1 MLGTVATRE
10 YSLLGFAIFFR
21 GSSAKTKHSLHEI
34 SRAMRTAQG
43 CFLRQLNLESN
54 TLYIQ
59 PFSHH
64 IFCVFACSCIRNY
77 EFVNLLQEYI
87 AKQFGFM
94 QAQIGYDILAE
105 DTITDLVHNNR
116 KLLEK
121 HITRTEIETF
131 VNLVRKK
138 KECRLVGWFVH
149 YSVL

>member
-1 MLGTVATRE
+1 M
-10 YSLLGFAIFFR
+10 
-21 GSSAKTKHSLHEI
+21 
-34 SRAMRTAQG
+34 
-43 CFLRQLNLESN
+43 
-54 TLYIQ
+54 
-59 PFSHH
+59 
-64 IFCVFACSCIRNY
+64 
-77 EFVNLLQEYI
+77 LQEYI

-138 KECRLVGWFVH
+138 KECRQVGIKSNHFIHIASTGRVEKNHKTLQYTTIHVH
-149 YSVL
+149 YLSQESDDMVFCWVKDLCSYGNLRERLGGITKINIGKLSLKKS

>member
-1 MLGTVATRE
+1 M
-10 YSLLGFAIFFR
+10 
-21 GSSAKTKHSLHEI
+21 
-34 SRAMRTAQG
+34 
-43 CFLRQLNLESN
+43 
-54 TLYIQ
+54 
-59 PFSHH
+59 
-64 IFCVFACSCIRNY
+64 
-77 EFVNLLQEYI
+77 LQEYI

-138 KECRLVGWFVH
+138 KECRQVGNSSQSQWCVSSH
-149 YSVL
+149 ISITRDCVLPLERVENMTRTKEFLTKFGFRKCGETLDFGVYLLDRKFKGRRTRRNKS

>member
-1 MLGTVATRE
+1 MMKYFE
-10 YSLLGFAIFFR
+10 
-21 GSSAKTKHSLHEI
+21 
-34 SRAMRTAQG
+34 
-43 CFLRQLNLESN
+43 
-54 TLYIQ
+54 
-59 PFSHH
+59 FSVDAR
-64 IFCVFACSCIRNY
+64 FCLQV
-77 EFVNLLQEYI
+77 VNNDLFLQEYI

-138 KECRLVGWFVH
+138 KECR
-149 YSVL
+149 

>member
-1 MLGTVATRE
+1 MHVSAFKLSTTICFYRSTLPN
-10 YSLLGFAIFFR
+10 SLASCR
-21 GSSAKTKHSLHEI
+21 
-34 SRAMRTAQG
+34 
-43 CFLRQLNLESN
+43 LNDL
-54 TLYIQ
+54 
-59 PFSHH
+59 F
-64 IFCVFACSCIRNY
+64 
-77 EFVNLLQEYI
+77 LQEYI

-138 KECRLVGWFVH
+138 KECR
-149 YSVL
+149 

>member
-1 MLGTVATRE
+1 M
-10 YSLLGFAIFFR
+10 F
-21 GSSAKTKHSLHEI
+21 
-34 SRAMRTAQG
+34 Q
-43 CFLRQLNLESN
+43 FL
-54 TLYIQ
+54 
-59 PFSHH
+59 F
-64 IFCVFACSCIRNY
+64 
-77 EFVNLLQEYI
+77 QEYI

-138 KECRLVGWFVH
+138 KECRQVQEYCSSLKLLLLYPSLPDGLMLNHAADWFLP
-149 YSVL
+149 YIK